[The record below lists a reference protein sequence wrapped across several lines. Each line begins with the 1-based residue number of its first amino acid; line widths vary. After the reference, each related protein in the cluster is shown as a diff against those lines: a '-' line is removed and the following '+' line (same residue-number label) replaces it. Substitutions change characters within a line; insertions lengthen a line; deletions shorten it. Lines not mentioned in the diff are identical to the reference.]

1 MFAVSYQVY
10 EIRHATH

>member
-10 EIRHATH
+10 EIRHVTH